1 MSPQIPTLKFNNGN
15 QIPVLGLGTWQVC
28 KLFFMVYKKIARRK
42 FQGPPGKE
50 GEVGDAVKI
59 AIDLGYRHF
68 DGAYVYQNERIIGEA
83 IAEKIAEGV
92 VKREE
97 LFIVSKLWN
106 TFHRPALVES
116 AIRRT
121 LKDLKLDYLDLYLIH
136 WPFSLI
142 VSAYQKIKT
151 VMIFCVKIRKARII
165 FLQILKQ
172 G

>member
-1 MSPQIPTLKFNNGN
+1 M
-15 QIPVLGLGTWQVC
+15 
-28 KLFFMVYKKIARRK
+28 
-42 FQGPPGKE
+42 QGPPGRE
-50 GEVGDAVKI
+50 AEVGDAVKV

-68 DGAYVYQNERIIGEA
+68 DCAFVYGNESIIGDA

-106 TFHRPALVES
+106 TFHRPALVEP
-116 AIRRT
+116 AIRRS
-121 LKDLKLDYLDLYLIH
+121 LKDFKLDYLDLYLIH

-142 VSAYQKIKT
+142 VRK
-151 VMIFCVKIRKARII
+151 VVLVVKM
-165 FLQILKQ
+165 